1 MPIVINCLKPS
12 YNCLDREL
20 MFAILIFSTSIVR
33 TSYQNVPI
41 TPTAT
46 LTAETKRLPFG
57 VVCDV
62 VEGGSW
68 VSKKKSK

>member
-1 MPIVINCLKPS
+1 
-12 YNCLDREL
+12 

-33 TSYQNVPI
+33 TAYQNVPI
-41 TPTAT
+41 TPTST
-46 LTAETKRLPFG
+46 LTAETKRLPFA
-57 VVCDV
+57 VVSDV